1 MSYALSL
8 GQIGTTVAPP
18 PAASEAPTDVL
29 LGLFIL
35 FVGAKLGEEVA
46 RRLGQP
52 AVVGELLGGFVVG
65 PYALGL
71 VNPGETAAVFSEL
84 GVIILLFAV
93 GLEVRLDDLLA
104 VGRPAVLTAVIA
116 MILPI
121 AAGIGLGL
129 AIGAEI
135 ETAAFVGLA
144 LCATSIGIT
153 SRVLGELGVLDRT
166 FSRVVLGAAVIDD
179 ILALIAIGLVTGAA
193 TGDESQSALS
203 ILVAAIGLIGLGFA
217 AARRARGL
225 KREAFTW
232 PLFAETPLVPA
243 FMLMFA
249 LALISAYVGLAAI
262 IGAFVAGL
270 IVAETEAQEELEHEM
285 RPLAQIFTP
294 FFFAFTGAQLDL
306 GALADPSIL
315 ALVVALVVLGVIT
328 KAVGGVVGAWSI
340 GRWGATTVGFGMV
353 PRGEVGIVVA
363 NLGLAT
369 GLLTGSLF
377 SAVLVA
383 VIATTIVAPY
393 LLVVLDPE
401 GDRRGRG
408 PRWGRTRS
416 AGARGADRLT
426 TERAGLERPSSAP
439 ATSGRA
445 ATRRP
450 HRLPRATAGR
460 WLITIVVRPAMNGPS
475 AVIRRRSVT
484 ASRSAVASSRT
495 RIGASRMTARAI
507 ARRRR
512 SPPLRRM
519 PSSPIRVS

>member
-1 MSYALSL
+1 MPS
-8 GQIGTTVAPP
+8 GQ
-18 PAASEAPTDVL
+18 S
-29 LGLFIL
+29 
-35 FVGAKLGEEVA
+35 
-46 RRLGQP
+46 
-52 AVVGELLGGFVVG
+52 
-65 PYALGL
+65 
-71 VNPGETAAVFSEL
+71 
-84 GVIILLFAV
+84 
-93 GLEVRLDDLLA
+93 
-104 VGRPAVLTAVIA
+104 
-116 MILPI
+116 
-121 AAGIGLGL
+121 
-129 AIGAEI
+129 I

-193 TGDESQSALS
+193 TGEETQSALLITVS
-203 ILVAAIGLIGLGFA
+203 AFGLVGLGFA

-225 KREAFTW
+225 KREVFTW

-249 LALISAYVGLAAI
+249 LALVSAYVGLAAI

-328 KAVGGVVGAWSI
+328 KAVGGIIGSWSI

-393 LLVVLDPE
+393 LLAFSIPRAIAE
-401 GDRRGRG
+401 EQDRGG
-408 PRWGRTRS
+408 GGTRS
-416 AGARGADRLT
+416 AGARRARPPEPRRTSRAPRDLAVPASSGPDR
-426 TERAGLERPSSAP
+426 
-439 ATSGRA
+439 GRD
-445 ATRRP
+445 RRP
-450 HRLPRATAGR
+450 RFRTTSHRPPARRPGDGE
-460 WLITIVVRPAMNGPS
+460 ITIVVRPARNGAS

-512 SPPLRRM
+512 SPPLSRM